1 MKSLFLTIF
10 VFFGVVTFAQGAG
23 ENVNAVGQRPL
34 VLIDEAHFNY
44 PLVEA
49 SDKPFAAFL
58 QENGYR
64 VSSLT
69 VPFEKESLDTGQVL
83 IIAMPL
89 AERNR
94 IRGNPEAGWATEDW
108 SLPNPSAFSDH
119 EIAVIKS
126 WVVDGGS
133 LLVIFDHMPFAGAVA
148 ELAGAFGI
156 EVSNGHARDSVTGPM
171 IFSRSNGTLIDHVI
185 TNGFSPAERI
195 ESVATFGGAAFRSDA
210 DLEPILVFG
219 PSVVS
224 FTPDV
229 AHQITDETRRISV
242 NGWFQGAVGTFGHG
256 RAAFFGEAGMF
267 FAVIRSLSERDDC
280 GEDCWTSVAEQNPQL
295 LLNVLGWLSEFPN

>member
-10 VFFGVVTFAQGAG
+10 VFFGLVTFAQGAG

-34 VLIDEAHFNY
+34 VLMDEAHFNY

-58 QENGYR
+58 QKNGYR

-89 AERNR
+89 AYRNR
-94 IRGNPEAGWATEDW
+94 IQGMTEDW

-126 WVVDGGS
+126 WVVEGGS

-148 ELAGAFGI
+148 ELARAFGI

-171 IFSRSNGTLIDHVI
+171 IFSRSNGTLADHVI

-229 AHQITDETRRISV
+229 AHQITDETRSI
-242 NGWFQGAVGTFGHG
+242 
-256 RAAFFGEAGMF
+256 
-267 FAVIRSLSERDDC
+267 C
-280 GEDCWTSVAEQNPQL
+280 C
-295 LLNVLGWLSEFPN
+295 